1 MKSSKKNKKEIEKG
15 IEEVLREARQKNG
28 WTYVEVVSRLKDDT
42 LTGKEIKK
50 WEIGLKYPDL
60 DMIYKLS
67 ELYQI
72 PSEELI
78 TAKSNSYEKGLASV
92 NQTIIKWIC
101 YFFDISLRA
110 ASVITVIIYVAA
122 LIVAFGYFVD
132 KASMFQR
139 M

>member
-15 IEEVLREARQKNG
+15 IEEVLREARQRNG

-42 LTGKEIKK
+42 LTEKEIKK
-50 WEIGLKYPDL
+50 WEVGLKYPDL

-78 TAKSNSYEKGLASV
+78 TAKSNSYEKGLASI
-92 NQTIIKWIC
+92 NMITIKWVC
-101 YFFDISLRA
+101 YFFDVSWRVA
-110 ASVITVIIYVAA
+110 YVITMVAYTMA
-122 LIVAFGYFVD
+122 LILAFLYFIEQ
-132 KASMFQR
+132 ASMVGGK
-139 M
+139 